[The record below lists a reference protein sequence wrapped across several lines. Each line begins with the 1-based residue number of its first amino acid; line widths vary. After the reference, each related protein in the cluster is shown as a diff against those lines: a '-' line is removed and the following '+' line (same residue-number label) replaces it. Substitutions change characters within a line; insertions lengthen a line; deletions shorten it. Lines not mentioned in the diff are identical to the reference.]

1 MEETISQETAK
12 ANLIPT
18 EHDAQHQEAT
28 ATEEPVAE
36 DHTDYSEYS
45 KDDLITRAGETVH
58 HPDTRLATEIFR
70 RMRLAFDQLQQ
81 NERQEM
87 IAEWTAAGNDPRE
100 FKAPSDPLR
109 ARFNAI
115 EQQFRERKADE
126 KRRAEEEKLANYK
139 RKKEILDR
147 ISTLVDAEETQ
158 ESLKQLKDLQNE
170 WKKIRS
176 IPNEFKDELFE
187 RYKFYLDKFYDNL
200 SKFNELKQLDRE
212 KNLSAKIELCL
223 QADKLLQEDNVRH
236 GFNQLAIVQEE
247 WRNIGPV
254 PREASEELWKRFKET
269 CDKVVARY
277 KEKMAEQ
284 QSLRDENLKQKVL
297 LCEKLEELNALWPS
311 TPKEWKKRSEEV
323 EALMEDW
330 KKIGQVPKEDN
341 DSTWERF
348 KNGRKDFFQ
357 AKKNYFGKLDS
368 DRDTNLKAK
377 QDLCAAAE
385 KLSERSDWGKTTEE
399 LLLLQEQW
407 KKIGPV
413 PEKES
418 EAVWKRF
425 REAFDRFFDRK
436 NAALKVRK
444 QEEKENLRIKQEVV
458 AQMEAL
464 DAQGDGEEVYK
475 QLRELQTRWMQTGFV
490 PSSAKE
496 SLQKRYQEVA
506 DKLFGRFRQ
515 NREQMKESM
524 LREHLE
530 TMLSGPDASNRLRTE
545 ERRLRERIN
554 GLRNDASTIENNMA
568 FFANSKGTNA
578 DQIRKQFDEK
588 RTALEQQI
596 QRLEKELKMLR
607 SMKPGNA

>member
-1 MEETISQETAK
+1 MEETIRQEADK

-18 EHDAQHQEAT
+18 EHDAQLT
-28 ATEEPVAE
+28 AAQLTEEVVAE
-36 DHTDYSEYS
+36 DQTDYSEFS
-45 KDDLITRAGETVH
+45 KDDLIARAGESVH
-58 HPDTRLATEIFR
+58 HPDTRLATEMFR
-70 RMRLAFDQLQQ
+70 SMRAAFDLLQQ
-81 NERQEM
+81 NERQQQ
-87 IAEWTAAGNDPRE
+87 IADWTSAGNDPRD

-147 ISTLVDAEETQ
+147 ISSLVDGEETQ
-158 ESLKQLKDLQNE
+158 ESLRQLKDLQNE

-212 KNLSAKIELCL
+212 KNLTAKIELCI

-254 PREASEELWKRFKET
+254 TREASEELWKRFKET

-277 KEKMAEQ
+277 KDKMAEQ
-284 QSLRDENLKQKVL
+284 QAMRDENLKQKVL
-297 LCEKLEELNALWPS
+297 LCEKLEELNALWPA
-311 TPKEWKKRSEEV
+311 TPKEWKQRSEEV
-323 EALMEDW
+323 DALMEEW

-341 DSTWERF
+341 DATWERF
-348 KNGRKDFFQ
+348 KNGRKEFFQ
-357 AKKNYFGKLDS
+357 AKKNYFGKLDA
-368 DRDTNLKAK
+368 DRDSNLKAK
-377 QDLCAAAE
+377 VELCVAAE

-399 LLLLQEQW
+399 LLLLQEKW

-418 EAVWKRF
+418 EPVWKRF
-425 REAFDRFFDRK
+425 REAFDNFFDRK

-444 QEEKENLRIKQEVV
+444 QEEKENLRIKQEIV
-458 AQMEAL
+458 AEMETL
-464 DAQGDGEEVYK
+464 DAQGESDEVYK

-490 PSSAKE
+490 PASAKE
-496 SLQKRYQEVA
+496 ALQKRYQEVA
-506 DKLFGRFRQ
+506 DRLFGKFRQ

-530 TMLSGPDASNRLRTE
+530 TMMSGPDAANRLRSE
-545 ERRLRERIN
+545 ERRLRDRIN

-568 FFANSKGTNA
+568 FFASSKGANA
-578 DQIRKQFDEK
+578 DQIRKQFLEK
-588 RTALEQQI
+588 KSALEQQI
-596 QRLEKELKMLR
+596 QRMEKELKMLR